1 MKVNS
6 LAKKTAIAAAIA
18 FASGSVFAGDLVV
31 ANPSVFANEIFG
43 NLSENTTVRMPAV
56 EFRADANVVN
66 GVEGQEAAAND
77 TIKLTLEG
85 NAVFGEN
92 YQDPNI
98 WAQQGI
104 SVTIGSTAL
113 TAADI
118 LDVTGGT
125 ANDNQIT
132 ITLADAVGTE
142 TLDTITLE
150 GFKVKNLKETLERV
164 GEGST
169 RNHKVTVEVRAVD
182 AGLFENTPAVPA
194 FYSIN
199 GVAVSS
205 DSTGYTSIGGRAWL
219 QASED
224 YKSFT
229 APAGGQAEKD
239 DLSSRNLILDLGQ
252 YSFARGE
259 LVLSGTAF
267 AAGKETGALFDF

>member
-18 FASGSVFAGDLVV
+18 FASGSVFAGELKVD
-31 ANPSVFANEIFG
+31 NPSVFANEIFG

-56 EFRADANVVN
+56 RFEADVSGQVVN
-66 GVEGQEAAAND
+66 GVAGQTSAAND

-85 NAVFGEN
+85 NAIFGEN

-104 SVTIGSTAL
+104 AVKVCSTPL

-132 ITLADAVGTE
+132 ITLAGAVGAE

-150 GFKVKNLKETLERV
+150 GFKVKNLKETLERE

-169 RNHKVTVEVRAVD
+169 RNHKVTV
-182 AGLFENTPAVPA
+182 
-194 FYSIN
+194 
-199 GVAVSS
+199 
-205 DSTGYTSIGGRAWL
+205 
-219 QASED
+219 
-224 YKSFT
+224 
-229 APAGGQAEKD
+229 
-239 DLSSRNLILDLGQ
+239 
-252 YSFARGE
+252 
-259 LVLSGTAF
+259 
-267 AAGKETGALFDF
+267 